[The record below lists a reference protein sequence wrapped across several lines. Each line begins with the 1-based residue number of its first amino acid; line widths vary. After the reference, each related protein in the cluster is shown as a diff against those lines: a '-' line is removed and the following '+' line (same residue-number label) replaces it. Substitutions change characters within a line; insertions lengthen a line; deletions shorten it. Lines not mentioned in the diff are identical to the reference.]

1 MHHPS
6 KFQVNSLE
14 TQKCSCRYA
23 TSFFLTHGEP
33 PHACAI
39 SSKWERRRRC
49 YETSALWLGL
59 GRRKRPRPRVG
70 AATFRAAVGGRRRRA
85 RAGGRGALSL
95 PCGRHRCGR
104 EVVALPAPGYATP
117 AVANPAG
124 QRRRTIHQALPVK
137 SQAHRRC
144 ARGRTG
150 RAGFDLRAI
159 LTSRPLAFRL
169 LVGSSVYH
177 HSD

>member
-1 MHHPS
+1 MFVPVRHIFLPDTWRTTARVRHQQQMGA
-6 KFQVNSLE
+6 KETLLRDLCSLV
-14 TQKCSCRYA
+14 
-23 TSFFLTHGEP
+23 GV
-33 PHACAI
+33 
-39 SSKWERRRRC
+39 
-49 YETSALWLGL
+49 L